1 MVHIPLQYSKSTLP
15 GITLFISISRHVSTT
30 NIDDLS
36 SGDSCLY
43 RSEESLPAAMRR
55 EEVQGDEGE
64 RAYPHRHR
72 HSSNF
77 MSGRAISCSD
87 LLLDLNDGPK
97 VTVTIIHSFM
107 GGIWVVLKILNE
119 LSCSFMYVGFV
130 TM

>member
-1 MVHIPLQYSKSTLP
+1 
-15 GITLFISISRHVSTT
+15 
-30 NIDDLS
+30 
-36 SGDSCLY
+36 
-43 RSEESLPAAMRR
+43 MRR

-97 VTVTIIHSFM
+97 VTVTIIHSFT
-107 GGIWVVLKILNE
+107 GGIFKKFITSSAVVLRTLDS
-119 LSCSFMYVGFV
+119 LPFSFK
-130 TM
+130 